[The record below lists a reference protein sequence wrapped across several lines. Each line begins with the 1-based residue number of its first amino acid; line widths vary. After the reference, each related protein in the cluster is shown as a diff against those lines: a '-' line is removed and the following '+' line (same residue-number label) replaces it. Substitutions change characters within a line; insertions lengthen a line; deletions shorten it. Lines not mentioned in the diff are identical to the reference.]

1 MNTLKKTNQI
11 KVLTTK
17 LSKRK
22 TTNPYAVKNKIK
34 NLKKEI
40 VIQNKNTA
48 WQNYLAQ

>member
-1 MNTLKKTNQI
+1 MDTLKKTNQT

-17 LSKRK
+17 LIKGK

-34 NLKKEI
+34 TLKKQI
-40 VIQNKNTA
+40 GSQNKNIA